1 MLLAPTDVI
10 WRQLML
16 TYTPGRAPSSIIG
29 ISKRSCPKCSN
40 TYTHYSIRLIVR
52 AQVVIGAG
60 GVMTDWTGQPLTLQR
75 KKVPSPTSKFE

>member
-1 MLLAPTDVI
+1 MLPANYAI
-10 WRQLML
+10 WHQLML
-16 TYTPGRAPSSIIG
+16 AYPPGRAPSSIIC
-29 ISKRSCPKCSN
+29 ISKCSCPTCSN

-75 KKVPSPTSKFE
+75 KKVPSLTSKFE